1 VCGYVDS
8 YSETKAK
15 SIIMKDTFKLRF
27 DKEVQEC
34 VLIKVNETLKLYKI
48 ANTSLL
54 DLDEDERQDLTEV
67 VAFQQVPI
75 S

>member
-1 VCGYVDS
+1 
-8 YSETKAK
+8 
-15 SIIMKDTFKLRF
+15 
-27 DKEVQEC
+27 
-34 VLIKVNETLKLYKI
+34 VLIKVNETFKLYKI